1 MINKNMIEFLIN
13 NYAIFLKMIG
23 FTICLSICLSIL
35 YMILA
40 VGTIIISHFVYRVI
54 EVLLIFVFFRK
65 NYKWDYKNYK
75 WDYVDLNFKGYAN
88 SVRTT
93 DIKLPPP
100 TPLNNNNKL

>member
-23 FTICLSICLSIL
+23 FIICFFALLPIN
-35 YMILA
+35 
-40 VGTIIISHFVYRVI
+40 IIIIHFVYRII
-54 EVLLIFVFFRK
+54 EVLLIFLFFR
-65 NYKWDYKNYK
+65 KNYK

-93 DIKLPPP
+93 DVKLPPP
-100 TPLNNNNKL
+100 TPLPNNNKNYKTMRD

>member
-1 MINKNMIEFLIN
+1 
-13 NYAIFLKMIG
+13 MIG
-23 FTICLSICLSIL
+23 FCLMIAFIISIS

-40 VGTIIISHFVYRVI
+40 ASTLIISHFVYRAI

-93 DIKLPPP
+93 DVKLPPP
-100 TPLNNNNKL
+100 TPLPYNNKNYKTRED